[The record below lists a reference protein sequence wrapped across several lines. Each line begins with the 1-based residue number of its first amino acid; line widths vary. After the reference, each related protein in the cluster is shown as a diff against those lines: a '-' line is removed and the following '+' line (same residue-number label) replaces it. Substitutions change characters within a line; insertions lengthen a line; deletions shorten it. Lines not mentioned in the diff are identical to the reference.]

1 MKYKVTYAIDSLDP
15 NPTIKIFDFH
25 HEMEDW
31 ITDEVSRRVQFW
43 VDHSSHSINEF
54 ELQGLEQDE
63 FSLITI
69 EEVE

>member
-1 MKYKVTYAIDSLDP
+1 
-15 NPTIKIFDFH
+15 
-25 HEMEDW
+25 MEDW
-31 ITDEVSRRVQFW
+31 INDEVSRRVQFS

>member
-15 NPTIKIFDFH
+15 NPTIKVFDFH

-31 ITDEVSRRVQFW
+31 ITDEVSRRVQFS

-63 FSLITI
+63 FSLIKI